1 MLKQF
6 HGFQIR
12 GSERRAIGQAA
23 PRAPRSRLHGLLKP
37 ISVFPH
43 RRLPLFFIHFT
54 QIIFPIHKIFYS
66 IQEGY

>member
-1 MLKQF
+1 MLNQF

-12 GSERRAIGQAA
+12 GSGQAA

-43 RRLPLFFIHFT
+43 RRLPLFFIHFL

-66 IQEGY
+66 LQEGY